1 MGDDC
6 GIGLDVD
13 SATFCADFTSD
24 LDAGKP
30 LTWFHLKGLM
40 RFSERS
46 EQGKI
51 LGLWSLEVLEHALGE
66 HWLSTTRAG
75 GSDLDKILS
84 WAAYRSDFLLEIAEF
99 ALALSTFEHVRGIAR
114 VRRDLRR
121 NATFDRFWHSR
132 AIFQL
137 GRQALM
143 LGHEVAFESK
153 MPNCASPVD
162 VVMIPKDGPEL
173 RCEVFCISRSDSV
186 MKENKHA
193 DRIYESMQKSASA
206 ERVVID
212 AQWRSMPDEPTLQ
225 GLLKQIQDLAEI
237 VGRTGEVRGIDHDC
251 MYAVISP
258 AQGELGGLGNYSG
271 PIVQGEGLERVLG
284 KLRGKI
290 RQTGPSGANWIFMEV
305 NDDLWQ
311 LTRWSMEP
319 LDVKL
324 EMISPWMVELLRES
338 SWCHGIVLTSGITT
352 ALLSHTEETVTALDG
367 GYALRRCFE
376 PGNLR
381 VRETMIIPASLK
393 VGYESRIWYKLLAD
407 EGDWLESALREHN
420 LPNIDE
426 VLSLP
431 LIE

>member
-1 MGDDC
+1 MGDD
-6 GIGLDVD
+6 IDISSDVD
-13 SATFCADFTSD
+13 RSSFYADLTRD
-24 LDAGKP
+24 LKVGKP

-40 RFSERS
+40 RFSQQS
-46 EQGKI
+46 EQGKQ
-51 LGLWSLEVLEHALGE
+51 LGLWSLEVLEDALGE
-66 HWLSTTRAG
+66 RWLSTTKVRDSG
-75 GSDLDKILS
+75 LDKILY
-84 WAAYRSDFLLEIAEF
+84 WAAYRNDFLLEIVEF
-99 ALALSTFEHVRGIAR
+99 ALALSTLEHTQGFAKVC
-114 VRRDLRR
+114 RDLTRDT
-121 NATFDRFWHSR
+121 TFDRFWHSR
-132 AIFQL
+132 AMFQL

-143 LGHEVAFESK
+143 LGHDVTFESK
-153 MPNCASPVD
+153 MPNCTSPVD
-162 VVMIPKDGPEL
+162 VVMIPKDGIEL
-173 RCEVFCISRSDSV
+173 RCEVFCIFRSESV
-186 MKENKHA
+186 VEENERA
-193 DRIYESMQKSASA
+193 ERIYESIQQSALN

-212 AQWRSMPDEPTLQ
+212 ARWKTMPDEPTSQ
-225 GLLKQIQDLAEI
+225 ALLKQIQDLAEI
-237 VGRTGEVRGIDHDC
+237 VGQTGEVRGIDHDC
-251 MYAVISP
+251 MDAVISP

-393 VGYESRIWYKLLAD
+393 VGNESRIWYKLLAD

>member
-1 MGDDC
+1 
-6 GIGLDVD
+6 
-13 SATFCADFTSD
+13 
-24 LDAGKP
+24 
-30 LTWFHLKGLM
+30 
-40 RFSERS
+40 
-46 EQGKI
+46 
-51 LGLWSLEVLEHALGE
+51 
-66 HWLSTTRAG
+66 
-75 GSDLDKILS
+75 
-84 WAAYRSDFLLEIAEF
+84 
-99 ALALSTFEHVRGIAR
+99 
-114 VRRDLRR
+114 
-121 NATFDRFWHSR
+121 
-132 AIFQL
+132 
-137 GRQALM
+137 
-143 LGHEVAFESK
+143 
-153 MPNCASPVD
+153 MPNCTSPVD

-173 RCEVFCISRSDSV
+173 RCEVFCIFRSESV
-186 MKENKHA
+186 VEANERA
-193 DRIYESMQKSASA
+193 GRIYESIQQSALT

-212 AQWRSMPDEPTLQ
+212 ARWKSMPDEPTSQALI
-225 GLLKQIQDLAEI
+225 KQIQDLAEI

-393 VGYESRIWYKLLAD
+393 VGNESRIWYKLLAD